1 LYGREYSQR
10 AFQGW
15 LRLFLLW
22 KLFSVHEDV
31 MLPRL
36 KCAAPE
42 TLPASLRLPM
52 NALAGNTR
60 RARERGLGA

>member
-15 LRLFLLW
+15 LRLFLFW

-42 TLPASLRLPM
+42 TLLASPRLPIHSP
-52 NALAGNTR
+52 AGNKR
-60 RARERGLGA
+60 RAREHGFGA